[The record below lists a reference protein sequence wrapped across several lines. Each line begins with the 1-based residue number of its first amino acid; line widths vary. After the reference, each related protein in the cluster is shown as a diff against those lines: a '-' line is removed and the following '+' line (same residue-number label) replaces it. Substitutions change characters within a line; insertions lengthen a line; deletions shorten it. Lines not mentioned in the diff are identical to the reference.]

1 MHQQMLMFIQ
11 HPGFRVRPF
20 RAPPGG
26 EDGQRGAHE
35 PHRRLRLSRQRTH
48 LPGAR
53 SGGEHE
59 GAVRRLQGL
68 QVPLHAHR
76 QLRRHRAVL
85 SGSLRTGERV
95 TNTVGRKL
103 LRQNGNIF
111 RWIVLAAYNPSV
123 DESVPQT
130 KQRMNHLGTSESLHK
145 SRILP
150 VKQC

>member
-1 MHQQMLMFIQ
+1 MLNFIP

-20 RAPPGG
+20 RAPPRG

-35 PHRRLRLSRQRTH
+35 PHRRLGLSRQRTD

-76 QLRRHRAVL
+76 QLRRDRAVL
-85 SGSLRTGERV
+85 SGSLRTGENV

-103 LRQNGNIF
+103 L
-111 RWIVLAAYNPSV
+111 
-123 DESVPQT
+123 
-130 KQRMNHLGTSESLHK
+130 
-145 SRILP
+145 
-150 VKQC
+150 